1 MKLISSETSYIVSSR
16 CLQIR
21 SKHEKEVTW
30 FNHLRNRYENY
41 LSWFGPADRCLDSC
55 RAYRRQCCE
64 GGSGDPLLS
73 SGDWWRENSCWPG
86 FETFHNCYQ
95 VILCRK
101 GWSIANAEHAFTSRT
116 YLNKRTLSYWEIWG
130 SRINTGYQKWWRI
143 GEESRINSRT
153 SIKFCCNEMPL
164 TSFICIYVIFKLINH
179 KLCNAGPSDPTPYLS
194 LSHIYIGNHPIGPI
208 S

>member
-1 MKLISSETSYIVSSR
+1 MKTIWVGLVLQTVVWTLVERIVGN
-16 CLQIR
+16 IV
-21 SKHEKEVTW
+21 KEVVEILFFQAVIDGARTQ
-30 FNHLRNRYENY
+30 
-41 LSWFGPADRCLDSC
+41 ADQGLKH
-55 RAYRRQCCE
+55 
-64 GGSGDPLLS
+64 
-73 SGDWWRENSCWPG
+73 
-86 FETFHNCYQ
+86 FTI
-95 VILCRK
+95 VIKWLCRK
-101 GWSIANAEHAFTSRT
+101 GRSIANAEHAFTSRT

-153 SIKFCCNEMPL
+153 SIKFCCNKMPL
-164 TSFICIYVIFKLINH
+164 TSFICIYYVIFKLINH